1 MNFSKKQ
8 SHKKGILKRFL
19 KLHSFPL
26 WMNNRFPWPDAHNN
40 QVDIK
45 KEQGLWKL
53 LGTSECNSRYAISP
67 LEGTEKHCAESLR
80 ELDGFSVQWRHCL
93 SDAAIILFPLG
104 GKERDTRWICQRR
117 LSNITEHHQRHDGG
131 EPLLA
136 LRLLNVVSFRLRRL
150 NRIPHFMPS
159 SKNVLQLNAETATCT
174 GHRK

>member
-8 SHKKGILKRFL
+8 SHKKSHFKTLL
-19 KLHSFPL
+19 EAAQLSSVD
-26 WMNNRFPWPDAHNN
+26 RFPWPDAHNN

-53 LGTSECNSRYAISP
+53 LGTSECNCRYACLHS
-67 LEGTEKHCAESLR
+67 R
-80 ELDGFSVQWRHCL
+80 ELKKTVQRVWESWMDGVQWRHCL

-104 GKERDTRWICQRR
+104 GKEQDTLWIRQRR

-150 NRIPHFMPS
+150 NRIPHFMRS
-159 SKNVLQLNAETATCT
+159 SKNVLQLNAETVACT
-174 GHRK
+174 AHRK